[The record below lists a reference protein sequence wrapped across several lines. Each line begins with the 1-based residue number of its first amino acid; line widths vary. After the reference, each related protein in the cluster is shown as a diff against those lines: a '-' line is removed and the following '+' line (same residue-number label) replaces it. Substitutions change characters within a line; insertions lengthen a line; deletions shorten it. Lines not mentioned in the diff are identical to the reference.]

1 MPITELSCFVCGATI
16 EQSGFRPGWMGQFR
30 ALYTVLENWNAARVS
45 GVGERHQ
52 SEDVIPLDQSVDVD
66 VSQSTMENGLV
77 QIDLMRSKF
86 GEKYPPDPPLIPRPL
101 WGFPVHDPCWDL
113 LCSTDARFQEPR
125 TVQALFDLCMSHPTQ
140 NGVLNWG
147 HNYGGLVGYDVDVEK
162 LLPGEEVRLRGPD
175 RVERSHQYNPMDLP
189 MCITGSC
196 DWLYIQAKGDS
207 FRRYN
212 ADKDPKFR
220 NPIKGDPFGRLA
232 PELLLDI
239 LFRLDSRSVANIRL
253 ASRVMVNLGLPEMF
267 WFSRFWPG
275 RECEHIFA
283 KPAFGDAGPLW
294 INIYDRVQL
303 LWNYPS
309 VKNRRRIWN
318 LACQLRDWVIL
329 RLESPVC
336 HGSLCK
342 SFFHPDG
349 ANDDKEWHMA
359 ESRVSPGTSIF
370 SVGCRSLNYATAT
383 ISGQISE
390 VWASLITLN
399 GKRYVS
405 GLRISQPD
413 AKSVQLGYRHPK
425 HEVAFTWD
433 SPLEPSDPFVGFHVA
448 MDNQGIRGLRM
459 ISAQGVSSRWN
470 GDHEGVP
477 KKSITCNGQ
486 VQAVKGGFDALKM
499 VLIAVNSLQKG
510 MEQGKAVSGE
520 SALWYPELPDPT
532 LQLMPVQSQ
541 RLPRLMGHMPYSMCL
556 FGGDD
561 GKLLPYLTEISVW
574 VVDRSDLG
582 IHADNF
588 HIWALEFHY
597 SSQEEDLKSLIV
609 GQVPEADPVT
619 GTYKRH
625 RYQVFIDSPNGERIN
640 GVDTLFQDP
649 FFPFGLTFHTN
660 YGRSM
665 QIPPNFGS
673 VISEDDIST
682 NRLRPT
688 QGTIVG
694 LFGVLKHGVV
704 FQHLG
709 VVCIPS

>member
-1 MPITELSCFVCGATI
+1 MPITELSCFVCGAPI
-16 EQSGFRPGWMGQFR
+16 EQSNYLPGWMGRFR
-30 ALYTVLENWNAARVS
+30 ALYTVLENWNAARIS

-52 SEDVIPLDQSVDVD
+52 FEDVIPLDQSVDVD
-66 VSQSTMENGLV
+66 LSETTMDNGLV

-86 GEKYPPDPPLIPRPL
+86 GEKYPPDPPSIPQPL
-101 WGFPVHDPCWDL
+101 WGFPLHDPCWNL
-113 LCSTDARFQEPR
+113 LCTTDARFQEPR
-125 TVQALFDLCMSHPTQ
+125 AVQALFDLCMSHPTQ

-147 HNYGGLVGYDVDVEK
+147 HNYDGLVKYDVDIVK
-162 LLPGEEVRLRGPD
+162 LLPGEEARLYEPERGGTFQ
-175 RVERSHQYNPMDLP
+175 EYNPMDIP
-189 MCITGSC
+189 MTITGTRGGPYTWAEGGFSK
-196 DWLYIQAKGDS
+196 DRNTDKGFIS
-207 FRRYN
+207 RTSMKN
-212 ADKDPKFR
+212 
-220 NPIKGDPFGRLA
+220 DPFGRLP

-239 LFRLDSRSVANIRL
+239 LTRSDSRSVANLRL
-253 ASRVMVNLGLPEMF
+253 ASRAMANLGLPEMF

-275 RECEHIFA
+275 QEFDYIFA
-283 KPAFGDAGPLW
+283 QPAFRAAVPLW
-294 INIYDRVQL
+294 INFYDRAQQL
-303 LWNYPS
+303 RNHPAF
-309 VKNRRRIWN
+309 KNRRRIWN

-336 HGSLCK
+336 HGSFCK

-349 ANDDKEWHMA
+349 ANEDKEWHTA
-359 ESRVSPGTSIF
+359 ESRVYPGTSIF
-370 SVGCRSLNYATAT
+370 SVGCRSLNDATVT
-383 ISGQISE
+383 ISDQISE
-390 VWASLITLN
+390 VWASLIILN

-405 GLRISQPD
+405 GLRISQAD

-448 MDNQGIRGLRM
+448 IDNQGIRGLCM

-499 VLIAVNSLQKG
+499 ISIAVHSLQKG
-510 MEQGKAVSGE
+510 MEQSKTVSGE

-541 RLPRLMGHMPYSMCL
+541 RLPRLMGHMPYSICL
-556 FGGDD
+556 FGGND
-561 GKLLPYLTEISVW
+561 GRLLPYLTEIAVW
-574 VVDRSDLG
+574 IVDRSDLG

-597 SSQEEDLKSLIV
+597 SSQEESLKPFIL
-609 GQVPEADPVT
+609 GQVPEADPGT
-619 GTYKRH
+619 GTYKCC
-625 RYQVFIDSPNGERIN
+625 RYQVSIDSPNGERIN

-688 QGTIVG
+688 EGTIVG
-694 LFGVLKHGVV
+694 FSGVLKHGVA

-709 VVCIPS
+709 VACIPS